1 MLFLSQFI
9 GIKTQVLFSST
20 KGRKMKSLFFKHGEE
35 IFHEGQASE
44 CAYIIDSGTVEVSCI
59 ATSGKKKVLG
69 VLKTHEIFGE
79 MGMIDGLPR
88 SCTVIAKK
96 DCEVTELSRESFE
109 SLATKRPEALM
120 PILRVLTNRLRTTL
134 KIVED
139 LEKGREPAPA
149 AVPNAN

>member
-1 MLFLSQFI
+1 
-9 GIKTQVLFSST
+9 
-20 KGRKMKSLFFKHGEE
+20 MKSLFFKHGEE

-44 CAYIIDSGTVEVSCI
+44 CAYIIESGTVEVSCI
-59 ATSGKKKVLG
+59 SSSGQKKVLG

-88 SCTVIAKK
+88 SCTVTAQK
-96 DCEVTELSRESFE
+96 DCEITELSRESFE

-120 PILRVLTNRLRTTL
+120 PILRVLTHRLRTTL

-139 LEKGREPAPA
+139 LEKGQAPA
-149 AVPNAN
+149 TQAVPNAN